1 MVEIIGTN
9 VAVDIQRIDVIET
22 FQSDLIQN
30 ITISRNKWIS

>member
-22 FQSDLIQN
+22 FQPSNLKYYN
-30 ITISRNKWIS
+30 IEK